1 MMNFKKKIS
10 YSFDRGSKFYESNSN
25 IQKKICLDLVNFYK
39 KLSTKNDKIKFD
51 NALEVGCGSGYMS
64 NQINKLENIKKI
76 HLIDISNKM
85 ILKAKENL
93 SKENFS
99 YEVTDFDNFKNY
111 KIYDF
116 IFSNMSLHWSENFS
130 KLFFYTINQ
139 MTTDSTFIFSIPT
152 VIKFDFDSLEINKNL
167 FKDLINKL
175 PDVDCLERRIDREKF
190 YFFSKKKIF
199 KEKFKKPLDFF
210 LNLKSIGANINLKKT
225 KTNIFFLRRM
235 NSEIT
240 INYKVSF
247 FFIKKI
253 RA

>member
-1 MMNFKKKIS
+1 M
-10 YSFDRGSKFYESNSN
+10 
-25 IQKKICLDLVNFYK
+25 
-39 KLSTKNDKIKFD
+39 STKNDKIKFD

-130 KLFFYTINQ
+130 KLFFL
-139 MTTDSTFIFSIPT
+139 P
-152 VIKFDFDSLEINKNL
+152 IKSDDY
-167 FKDLINKL
+167 
-175 PDVDCLERRIDREKF
+175 R
-190 YFFSKKKIF
+190 
-199 KEKFKKPLDFF
+199 
-210 LNLKSIGANINLKKT
+210 
-225 KTNIFFLRRM
+225 
-235 NSEIT
+235 
-240 INYKVSF
+240 
-247 FFIKKI
+247 
-253 RA
+253 